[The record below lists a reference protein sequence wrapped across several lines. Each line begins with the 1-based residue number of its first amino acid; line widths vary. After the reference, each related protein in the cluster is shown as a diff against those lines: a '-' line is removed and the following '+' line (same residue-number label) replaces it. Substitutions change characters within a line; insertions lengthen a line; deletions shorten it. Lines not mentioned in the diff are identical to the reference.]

1 MKSTKKGLT
10 VAIDGPAGAGKSTVA
25 REVARELSYAL
36 VDTGAIYRAVAL
48 LAQRAE
54 VAWDDDAALTPIV
67 ASLDVKF
74 YFAGDVN
81 RVVINGEDLTDAIR
95 TPEIS
100 RGAAEVSTRPPV
112 RAGLLGLQ
120 RSLAGAGGAVLE
132 GRDIGTVVCPEAP
145 VKFFLFASAEERAR
159 RRFEELQERGDRT
172 RTYEEV
178 LQDQRERD
186 ALDQNRA
193 VSPLRP
199 AADAIMLDST
209 SMPVEGVIKR
219 IVLAVRSAESAHE
232 SLGSTRRVR

>member
-1 MKSTKKGLT
+1 MKGQSLKNARKGLT

-25 REVARELSYAL
+25 REVARELAYAL

-48 LAQRAE
+48 LAQRAS
-54 VAWDDDAALTPIV
+54 VAWNDDAALTPIV
-67 ASLDVKF
+67 ATLSVRF
-74 YFAGDVN
+74 FFAGDVN
-81 RVVINGEDLTDAIR
+81 RVVINEEDLTDAIR

-132 GRDIGTVVCPEAP
+132 GRDIGTVVCPDAP

-172 RTYEEV
+172 RTYEDV
-178 LQDQRERD
+178 LQDQHERD

-199 AADAIMLDST
+199 ALDAIMLDST
-209 SMPVEGVIKR
+209 AMPVESVIR
-219 IVLAVRSAESAHE
+219 QIVQAVRSAEA
-232 SLGSTRRVR
+232 VDVVPKA